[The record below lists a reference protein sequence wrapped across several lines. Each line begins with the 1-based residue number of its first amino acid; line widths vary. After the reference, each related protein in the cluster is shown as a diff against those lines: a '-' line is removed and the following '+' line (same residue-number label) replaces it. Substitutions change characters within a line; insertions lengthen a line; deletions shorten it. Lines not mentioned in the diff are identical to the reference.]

1 VLRPISAYST
11 GADDA
16 EYVSFVTE
24 RKQSVNTAMEACTWR
39 SIRFCCIFF
48 ARFSLSFQ
56 LHITN
61 MTRRILFAGL
71 LLTIL
76 ATGVTYRANSASNE
90 AGMPRAVTPR
100 APLTGN
106 ESNLVQLFENAAP
119 SVAYIYIERQ
129 QRTSFFTIGT
139 AKGAGSGF
147 VWDTAGHVVTNYHV
161 VEDASSVQVQLD
173 SGKPIPA
180 RVIGIAPEYDLAVVQ
195 LREVPRDLRPI
206 PLGSSRD
213 LKIGQSVYAIGN
225 PFGLSRTLTTGI
237 VSALDRSLPTST
249 YAEIKGVIQTDAAIN
264 PGNSGGP
271 LLDSA
276 GRLIGVNSAIRSE
289 SGNSA
294 GVGFAI
300 PADMVNRI
308 VPKLIATGRAPRP
321 GIGIVPVD
329 PMLVAR
335 AGISGVVIQDFM
347 RNTPAEQAGFKL
359 LDRRTGDI
367 GDIIVAVNGRRI
379 DTLATFVAELDRV
392 GIGNTAELTVT
403 RDDIERRVK
412 VKIVDVPR

>member
-1 VLRPISAYST
+1 MKRGIRAFGLACVCVATAAWLHGTSAAAELGIPRSVAPRP
-11 GADDA
+11 
-16 EYVSFVTE
+16 
-24 RKQSVNTAMEACTWR
+24 
-39 SIRFCCIFF
+39 
-48 ARFSLSFQ
+48 
-56 LHITN
+56 
-61 MTRRILFAGL
+61 
-71 LLTIL
+71 
-76 ATGVTYRANSASNE
+76 
-90 AGMPRAVTPR
+90 
-100 APLTGN
+100 PLTGN
-106 ESNLVQLFENAAP
+106 ESNVVALFENAAP
-119 SVAYIYIERQ
+119 SVAYIYTERQ
-129 QRTSFFTIGT
+129 QINGFFMIGT

-147 VWDTAGHVVTNYHV
+147 VWDVAGHVVTNYHV

-173 SGKPIPA
+173 SGKPIAA

-195 LREVPRDLRPI
+195 LREVPKDLRPI
-206 PLGSSRD
+206 PLGSSHD

-237 VSALDRSLPTST
+237 VSALDRSLPTSA
-249 YAEIKGVIQTDAAIN
+249 YAEIDGVIQTDAAIN

-300 PADMVNRI
+300 PSDMVNRI

-329 PMLVAR
+329 PVLVAR
-335 AGISGVVIQDFM
+335 AGISGVVVQAIIHGS
-347 RNTPAEQAGFKL
+347 PAEQAGFKV
-359 LDRRTGDI
+359 LDRRTGDV
-367 GDIIVAVNGRRI
+367 GDVIVAVNGRHI

-392 GIGNTAELTVT
+392 GIGNTAELTVM
-403 RDDIERRVK
+403 RDRAERH
-412 VKIVDVPR
+412 VKIKVVDMPR